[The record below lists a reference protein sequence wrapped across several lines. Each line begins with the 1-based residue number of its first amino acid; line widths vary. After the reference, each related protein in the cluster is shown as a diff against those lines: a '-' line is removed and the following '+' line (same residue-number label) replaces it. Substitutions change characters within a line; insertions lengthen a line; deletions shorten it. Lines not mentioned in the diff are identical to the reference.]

1 MTRLSILTRAFA
13 VTTAAGGGLALI
25 GAATMAQQDLSQSR
39 SEDVI
44 EVEGDANA
52 PQRSSFIQ
60 DNDLFRAAAEAWDN
74 SDLDRA
80 PYTDDHHWVGL
91 RVHTKDGGRLGEV
104 ERVRLTTEGEVEAIV
119 VEAGGWLD
127 IGGHEVQIDA
137 SQVSFSPEGRRPI
150 AVIDY
155 TRAEYEALP
164 RFNEDAASE
173 FPLSDTDYGDNEN
186 TEELDDGPS
195 GSNR

>member
-1 MTRLSILTRAFA
+1 MTRLSKLTRAFA
-13 VTTAAGGGLALI
+13 VTTVAGGSLALA
-25 GAATMAQQDLSQSR
+25 GAAALAQQDQTP

-44 EVEGDANA
+44 EVEGQANA

-91 RVHTKDGGRLGEV
+91 RVHTSDGGRLGEI
-104 ERVRLTTEGEVEAIV
+104 ERVRLTAEGDVEAIV
-119 VEAGGWLD
+119 VEAGGWMD
-127 IGGHEVQIDA
+127 IGGHEVQIDQ
-137 SQVSFSPEGRRPI
+137 SQVTFAPDGRRPI
-150 AVIDY
+150 AVINY

-173 FPLSDTDYGDNEN
+173 FPLSDRDYGDNEN